1 MDIASLT
8 RRDLPF
14 KPPPK
19 GLKAAFDS
27 PMGKVNRQE
36 PVLQKHFKFDL
47 EKIFTEENDIDNGDC
62 YKLFSK
68 CDMLYDREDMIENW
82 K

>member
-1 MDIASLT
+1 MYDTLSPRDRNQNKFFNGKRKVDIASLT

-27 PMGKVNRQE
+27 PLGKVNRQE
-36 PVLQKHFKFDL
+36 PVLKKHFKFDL
-47 EKIFTEENDIDNGDC
+47 EKIFTE
-62 YKLFSK
+62 
-68 CDMLYDREDMIENW
+68 
-82 K
+82 